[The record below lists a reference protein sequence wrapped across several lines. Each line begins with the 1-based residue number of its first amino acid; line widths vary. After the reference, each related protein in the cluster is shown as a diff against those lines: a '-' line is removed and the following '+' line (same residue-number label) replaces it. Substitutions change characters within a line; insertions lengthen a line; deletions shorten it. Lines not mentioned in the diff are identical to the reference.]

1 MTHGSPQYALS
12 PLEEERFGVRTVR
25 VGELE
30 RDQIDGLLAFCR
42 SEEVQLVIARC
53 STADLATAQAFED
66 AGGRLMDTLVYYTL
80 DLKRKSAGA
89 PEKNARALRLAKPV
103 EAEPLAEIA
112 AESFQGYRGHYH
124 ADPRLDP
131 AACDEAYT
139 SWVRRSVL
147 DRAVADAVYVCEDEG
162 RLAAFA
168 TMRRNS
174 PEEGEGVLF
183 GVAPW
188 AQGRG
193 IYADLIRTGIA
204 WCREGGHARMVV
216 STQVTNVAV
225 QKVWVRQGFEP
236 AHSHY
241 TFHLWN
247 RPSSSSGNG

>member
-1 MTHGSPQYALS
+1 MSPGSSQYALS
-12 PLEEERFGVRTVR
+12 PLEEQRFGARTVR
-25 VGELE
+25 VSELTAAE
-30 RDQIDGLLAFCR
+30 IPALLDFCR
-42 SEEVQLVIARC
+42 ANDVQLVIARC
-53 STADLATAQAFED
+53 ATEDLATAQAFEA

-80 DLKRKSAGA
+80 DLKRKSAAA
-89 PEKNARALRLAKPV
+89 PDENARTLRLAKPA

-112 AESFQGYRGHYH
+112 AESFKGYRGHYH

-147 DRAVADAVYVCEDEG
+147 DRTVADAVYVCEDEG

-174 PEEGEGVLF
+174 AEEGEGVLF

-204 WCREGGHARMVV
+204 WCRENGHARMVV

-236 AHSHY
+236 AHSSY

-247 RPSSSSGNG
+247 LVGNS